1 MGHMLV
7 QGSRLSGRDET
18 RNDHA
23 AMVTGNGTYTSQKKK
38 ILIIRCFAD
47 FQVFKEK
54 NDMKLLL

>member
-1 MGHMLV
+1 MKHVTTMQPWSL
-7 QGSRLSGRDET
+7 
-18 RNDHA
+18 
-23 AMVTGNGTYTSQKKK
+23 AMVRTPVRKKK